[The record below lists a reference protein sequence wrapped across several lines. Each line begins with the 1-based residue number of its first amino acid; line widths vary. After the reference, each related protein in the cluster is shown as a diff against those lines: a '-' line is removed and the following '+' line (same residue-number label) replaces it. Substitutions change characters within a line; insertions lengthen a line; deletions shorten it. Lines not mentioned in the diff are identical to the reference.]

1 MVCAGGLLYS
11 DICRRCKEQDPGGTP
26 GSFFM
31 AWRGRERPFI
41 TKFGIRFDI
50 NILSFAKN
58 EKRRITMRNRIK
70 TAFVFIA
77 ALIAA
82 AAMTGTSF
90 AAYTL
95 NPEVKDATPALKQ
108 AAAMG
113 VLVYNNH
120 KLKDAPDKDA
130 ILVMSFGT
138 TFKESRVK
146 TIDTTF
152 KAIQAAH
159 PKVKT
164 VLAFTSHIII
174 DRIKEKEGKTI
185 PTPEEALAQLKKD
198 GYTRIAIATLD
209 IIPGMEYA
217 YDTAIF
223 NIYKTDFKKMTCGV
237 PIMYW
242 MGQEEQR
249 DDLAETMQAIA
260 TQFPKIG
267 TEDAILL
274 MAHGTP
280 HPANAYYSVMQ
291 NRLDDMKL
299 GSVFIYS
306 VEGWPHLDTVMPKLK
321 ALGVKNVTLIPMMM
335 VAGDHANNDMA
346 GPEKDSHKSILEQNG
361 FKVKTDMRGLGENP
375 AIRKIFVERANEA
388 WDALQAAQNT
398 EHKAGMMKK

>member
-1 MVCAGGLLYS
+1 
-11 DICRRCKEQDPGGTP
+11 
-26 GSFFM
+26 
-31 AWRGRERPFI
+31 
-41 TKFGIRFDI
+41 
-50 NILSFAKN
+50 
-58 EKRRITMRNRIK
+58 MRNRIK

-361 FKVKTDMRGLGENP
+361 FKVKTDIRGLGENP